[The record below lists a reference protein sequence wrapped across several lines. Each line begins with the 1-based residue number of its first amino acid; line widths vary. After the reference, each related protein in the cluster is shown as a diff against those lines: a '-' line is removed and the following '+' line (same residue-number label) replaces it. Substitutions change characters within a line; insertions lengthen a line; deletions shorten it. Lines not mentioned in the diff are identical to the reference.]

1 MKNDNLILKGIAGLF
16 IILGFMSLAIVGYMT
31 YNEEHCSDDD
41 PYVIIHEQHRIIDEL
56 TEDVAQRDQWIW
68 DAQYCCD
75 SLPEIN
81 FSRYYEY

>member
-1 MKNDNLILKGIAGLF
+1 MNKELIVKGLAGLF
-16 IILGFMSLAIVGYMT
+16 IILCFMSLAIVGYMT
-31 YNEEHCSDDD
+31 YSEEHHSDDD

-56 TEDVAQRDQWIW
+56 TEDVAQRDEWIW
-68 DAQYCCD
+68 DAHIVCD